1 MPARVSNFWHGPG
14 EDEEGTAQN
23 ANDDAGHGVV
33 SLDDVRRVAMGLL
46 ARREHSTL
54 ELRRKLGRRRFPDT
68 LIEEALAG
76 LATDNL
82 LSDER
87 FAEEYVRS
95 YAGRGQGPLKIRHG
109 LVARG
114 IEPQRADRLLY
125 NADHDWQALAEEAR
139 RRRFGSVI
147 PAEYKERARQ
157 ARFLQQRGFDHEQ
170 ARSAAHL

>member
-14 EDEEGTAQN
+14 DDEEGISQDGERGALR
-23 ANDDAGHGVV
+23 
-33 SLDDVRRVAMGLL
+33 LDDVRRVAMGLL

-54 ELRRKLGRRRFPDT
+54 ELRRKLERRRFPDA
-68 LIEEALAG
+68 LVEEALVS

-125 NADHDWQALAEEAR
+125 NADHDWQALAEDAR
-139 RRRFGSVI
+139 RRRFGGVI

>member
-1 MPARVSNFWHGPG
+1 MSARVGNFWHGPG
-14 EDEEGTAQN
+14 DDEEGIN
-23 ANDDAGHGVV
+23 VDDDRGALK
-33 SLDDVRRVAMGLL
+33 LDDVRRVAMGLL

-54 ELRRKLGRRRFPDT
+54 ELRRKLERRRFPDG

-95 YAGRGQGPLKIRHG
+95 YAGRGQGPLKIRNG
-109 LVARG
+109 LAARG

-125 NADHDWQALAEEAR
+125 SSGHDWQALAEDAR

-147 PAEYKERARQ
+147 PPEYKERARQ